1 MVFKRKSKRVR
12 VDTTRD
18 QNVGSRGSRVN
29 SESVAAHT
37 RSKTKTKSEYL
48 DKEKIHYNGLNEDKG
63 IDNDD
68 IEVKDNEKIKM
79 WNGIPA
85 PYILKTVK
93 NNNDEC
99 MWNLLEFD
107 DDDDF
112 NSADDDNL
120 YKFLN
125 RGAEGMAYVNSTQT
139 KIVKI
144 ITDISDNNE
153 LRIQNEIDLQKK
165 AAENKCAPEIHEENE
180 LQVGTVDNPEKK
192 FPAKFLFFTM
202 EYLNPYEWKGPIGPS
217 TNRTNLIAKLILEFV
232 LKLVYEA
239 EIYNDVDPRL
249 HIFKSIYMGQNR
261 IRMIDY
267 GRCKNININ
276 EQINIYPYYD
286 SYLKEKLD
294 GIDWNNIKTNKPKV
308 AATLSMLCALDY
320 PFQTNDDTSIF
331 DAIIIDIKNLYKS
344 STNGKSITTGTL
356 KESIEIV
363 NQDFSKMNTTEGG
376 KNTNIIENDYRLP
389 LISSSILVLSS
400 VFMNLLKN

>member
-1 MVFKRKSKRVR
+1 MPFKKRK
-12 VDTTRD
+12 
-18 QNVGSRGSRVN
+18 GSRVN
-29 SESVAAHT
+29 STYNGPATRT
-37 RSKTKTKSEYL
+37 RSKTKYL
-48 DKEKIHYNGLNEDKG
+48 NDEEDHYKNKLNPNNGE
-63 IDNDD
+63 IDNDYS
-68 IEVKDNEKIKM
+68 EVNNNEIL

-85 PYILKTVK
+85 PYILKNTE
-93 NNNDEC
+93 NNE
-99 MWNLLEFD
+99 WKLLEFD
-107 DDDDF
+107 DDDEVF

-144 ITDISDNNE
+144 ITDISYDNEVRIKNE
-153 LRIQNEIDLQKK
+153 FDLQKK
-165 AAENKCAPEIHEENE
+165 AAKNNCAPKIDEEKVE
-180 LQVGTVDNPEKK
+180 KGTVNNPEDK

-202 EYLNPYEWKGPIGPS
+202 EYLNLYEWKGPIGPS
-217 TNRTNLIAKLILEFV
+217 TNNKTLNAKLILEFV
-232 LKLVYEA
+232 LKLVYKT

-249 HIFKSIYMGQNR
+249 HIFKSIYIGSNR

-267 GRCKNININ
+267 GRCKNINN
-276 EQINIYPYYD
+276 NIEIYPYPYYD

-294 GIDWNNIKTNKPKV
+294 NVWNNIKTEKQKV

-320 PFQTNDDTSIF
+320 PFQTNDNTSIF
-331 DAIIIDIKNLYKS
+331 DAIIIDINDLYGPYEPII
-344 STNGKSITTGTL
+344 NEKSITIGTL
-356 KESIEIV
+356 ENSIFNAV
-363 NQDFSKMNTTEGG
+363 KKDFGIMITGGG